1 MKKMI
6 FALFVSVFF
15 FVEISAQTLSPAQQK
30 IKTDIFTFLKKEVS
44 NLSDYSYNELT
55 FTYNQ
60 IKYYIELSEKD
71 INPYFITLS
80 AGFNL
85 PESYKSE
92 VVAFFTRDINLI
104 NGVKCISEDKWIR
117 FDSEMY
123 IKDSKAF
130 TQVFHKMIS
139 QIEAAKKYFED
150 TYETAESKYNSSL
163 GSMFN
168 NTGFYS
174 QNQKEFLFPAITNK
188 GNDSKLSITKVR
200 LEKNYTIVDFISFN
214 NRQTKNCAINKNSY
228 LLVEGKKYQLLK
240 AEGISYIP
248 TPTDYP
254 NYQSGSDVSL
264 SFSLFFSPI
273 PDNTKTFD
281 FIEPA
286 YTAFDEDKWSGDGWQ
301 LHGVKLDNSG
311 WINVNSEII
320 STAYHNWQCLALQ
333 LQDGQTVLKKKVTP
347 KETGTYLYSDNDEF
361 IEDADTGRKYYLRNS
376 SISFKSSPL
385 ITYDTNPIEFA
396 EVYPALPNSV
406 KRINISS
413 GSQYYIKNLQIR

>member
-1 MKKMI
+1 MKKI
-6 FALFVSVFF
+6 LFALFVSVYFLG
-15 FVEISAQTLSPAQQK
+15 EISAQSLSPAQQK
-30 IKTDIFTFLKKEVS
+30 IKADIFAFLKKEVS
-44 NLSDYSYNELT
+44 NLSDYSYKEIT

-60 IKYYIELSEKD
+60 IKYHIELSEKD
-71 INPYFITLS
+71 INPYFITLF

-139 QIEAAKKYFED
+139 QIEAAKNYFED
-150 TYETAESKYNSSL
+150 TYETAESKYNASL

-174 QNQKEFLFPAITNK
+174 QNQKEYLFPAITSK
-188 GNDSKLSITKVR
+188 GNDSKLSITKIR
-200 LEKNYTIVDFISFN
+200 LEKNYTIVDFISYN
-214 NRQTKNCAINKNSY
+214 NRQVKYCGINKNSY
-228 LLVEGKKYQLLK
+228 LLVDGKKYQLLK

-248 TPTDYP
+248 DHTDYP

-264 SFSLFFSPI
+264 SFTLFFSSI
-273 PDNTKTFD
+273 PENTKTFD
-281 FIEPA
+281 FIEPSF
-286 YTAFDEDKWSGDGWQ
+286 TATNGDDWNGDGWQ
-301 LHGVKLDNSG
+301 LRGVKLDNSG

-320 STAYHNWQCLALQ
+320 STSSHNWQCLAIQ
-333 LQDGQTVLKKKVTP
+333 VQDGQTIIKKKVTP
-347 KETGTYLYSDNDEF
+347 KESGTYMYSDHDEF
-361 IEDADTGRKYYLRNS
+361 IEDAETGRKYYLRNS

-385 ITYDTNPIEFA
+385 ITYDTNHIEFA
-396 EVYPALPNSV
+396 EVYPALPISV

-413 GSQYYIKNLQIR
+413 GTQYYIKNLQIR

>member
-15 FVEISAQTLSPAQQK
+15 FGEISAQTLSPAQQK
-30 IKTDIFTFLKKEVS
+30 IKADISTFLKKEVS

-92 VVAFFTRDINLI
+92 VVAFFTKDINLI

-139 QIEAAKKYFED
+139 QIETAKNYFED
-150 TYETAESKYNSSL
+150 TYETAESKYNASM

-174 QNQKEFLFPAITNK
+174 QNQKEYLFPEITSK
-188 GNDSKLSITKVR
+188 GDDSKLSITKVK
-200 LEKNYTIVDFISFN
+200 LENNFTIIDFISFN
-214 NRQTKNCAINKNSY
+214 NRQNQYCGINKNSY
-228 LLVEGKKYQLLK
+228 LIVDGKKYNLLK

-248 TPTDYP
+248 DHTDYP

-264 SFSLFFSPI
+264 SFSLYFSPI
-273 PDNTKTFD
+273 PENTKSFD
-281 FIEPA
+281 FIEGPTN
-286 YTAFDEDKWSGDGWQ
+286 YDNWNGDGWQ
-301 LHGVKLDNSG
+301 LRGVKLDNSG
-311 WINVNSEII
+311 WVNVNSETI
-320 STAYHNWQCLALQ
+320 STPSHNWQCLAIQ

-347 KETGTYLYSDNDEF
+347 KNNGTYVYSDNDEY
-361 IEDADTGRKYYLRNS
+361 IEDVETGRKYYLRNS

-385 ITYDTNPIEFA
+385 ISYDTNPIEFA
-396 EVYPALPNSV
+396 EVYPALPSNV